1 MAEAATH
8 PRLAGI
14 ELGRA
19 VAMLAVVLIHVPPP
33 PAWNALLRPLAE
45 FGVPYFFV
53 VSGFLWARGHLARQS
68 ARLAPV
74 SPASP
79 ASPGSAAPLPP
90 GSAAPL
96 PPESAAPSTRAWSAW
111 RAALGPLPRLVGL
124 YTLGFV
130 AYGLLPLDWLT
141 ALLHRRL
148 SASVAAT
155 AQATLTAL
163 TRAPLGTL
171 FDGPPG
177 GFHLWF
183 LASLALGLGTVML
196 GVRLRRARLLGG
208 TAVALFVFG
217 LLAGRYA
224 ATRLGIPLGWS
235 VRNGP
240 FQAVLLVG
248 LGALLA
254 QRMYAQE
261 PAREPANGGAR
272 ARRGWGLLGLSLG
285 WLIVFAE
292 RHALGAIEAQPGEP
306 DVYSLAVLPLG
317 VGAFFCFH
325 DLRITSPRVQRAVT
339 WLGGTT
345 LGVYLWHVL
354 LRVPLASV
362 LAVLGLYP
370 AGGTNPTWGFA
381 ALFALSVLCVLLWR
395 TGLRL
400 CARGRRRWGVT
411 KNSRVTPAT
420 STNNA
425 NHAGCV

>member
-1 MAEAATH
+1 MAEAASH
-8 PRLAGI
+8 PRHAGI

-53 VSGFLWARGHLARQS
+53 VSGFLWARGHLARRS

-79 ASPGSAAPLPP
+79 ASPLPP
-90 GSAAPL
+90 G
-96 PPESAAPSTRAWSAW
+96 SAAPSTRAWSAW
-111 RAALGPLPRLVGL
+111 RAALGPLPRLLGL
-124 YTLGFV
+124 YALGFV
-130 AYGLLPLDWLT
+130 AYSLLPLDWLT

-148 SASVAAT
+148 LASVAAT

-163 TRAPLGTL
+163 ARAPLGTL

-224 ATRLGIPLGWS
+224 ATPLGIPLGWS

-248 LGALLA
+248 VGALLA
-254 QRMYAQE
+254 QRMSAQE
-261 PAREPANGGAR
+261 LAREPANGGPR
-272 ARRGWGLLGLSLG
+272 VRRGWGPLGLALG
-285 WLIVFAE
+285 WLIAFAE

-317 VGAFFCFH
+317 LGAFFCFH
-325 DLRITSPRVQRAVT
+325 DLRITSPRVRRAAT

-370 AGGTNPTWGFA
+370 ARGTNPTWGFA

-400 CARGRRRWGVT
+400 CAHGRRRWSGRGAGRGGLDQRPPIELEGV
-411 KNSRVTPAT
+411 
-420 STNNA
+420 
-425 NHAGCV
+425 